1 MKKIFNIYDRIDVYL
16 KITMRCIWMDN
27 GVLLIII
34 TFFIVAVI
42 LIAIVLHMIQKS
54 KVNKIQQQID
64 DLDKRKNIILSTPVP
79 SELSKVEAII
89 KNEKMEERYKN
100 WQKRFEFLKNNKIS
114 NITDMLAEL
123 DVVLASHDYKGINVR
138 FAKTEI
144 EIYKAQEAADEL
156 LSEIREITLSE
167 EKYRDIVIRLKT
179 KYRDLFS
186 KYSTK
191 KEEYG
196 DISDA
201 IELQFENIEKRF
213 SDFEEVMENNEYT
226 EVVHIV
232 KALDTMIDHME
243 IVIKEVPDLVLLAEK
258 LIPKRIE
265 EIEVTSLEMIEEG
278 YNLEY
283 LKIDYNIEESRKNIK
298 NILGRIRVLNLEE
311 CMFEL
316 KTILEYM
323 DSLFNDFDKEKICR
337 KFYNES
343 IVDFEKKLNKLK
355 KIVGGIYTQLD
366 DIKSLYDLTDDDLEN
381 IYAVTKR
388 LDKINT
394 SYLNSKKACEDR
406 SEAYSR
412 LSKEIEDLSNDLR
425 LLEDDLDVSLKSLGS
440 MYDDEVRAREQLG
453 EIQDVLDECKFEIR
467 SYKLPIINNNYFVQL
482 SEASE
487 AIEEI
492 IKELE
497 KKPIVIKVL
506 NTRVDTARDLVL
518 KLHHTT
524 SEMVNTAKMVEDII
538 VYGNRYRG
546 TNRDFDRGFIEAED
560 LFFKGKYKDSL
571 GVAISS
577 MGMVDAAYSKK
588 LWKVYREK

>member
-1 MKKIFNIYDRIDVYL
+1 MLN
-16 KITMRCIWMDN
+16 N
-27 GVLLIII
+27 GILLIII
-34 TFFIVAVI
+34 TIFVVAVI
-42 LIAIVLHMIQKS
+42 VIAIFLNVIQKS
-54 KVNKIQQQID
+54 KINKIQNQID
-64 DLDKRKNIILSTPVP
+64 SLDKQKNIILSTPVP
-79 SELSKVEAII
+79 SELTKVEAII

-100 WQKRFEFLKNNKIS
+100 WQKRFELLKTDKIA

-123 DVVLASHDYKGINVR
+123 DIFLANHNYKDLNVR

-144 EIYKAQEAADEL
+144 EIYKAQEAAEEL

-167 EKYRDIVIRLKT
+167 EKYRDIVIKLKT
-179 KYRDLFS
+179 KYRDLLAKYNS
-186 KYSTK
+186 KK
-191 KEEYG
+191 DEYG

-232 KALDTMIDHME
+232 KALDTMIDHMA

-265 EIEVTSLEMIEEG
+265 EIEATHLELVEDG
-278 YNLEY
+278 YNLDY
-283 LKIDYNIEESRKNIK
+283 LKIDYNIEEARKNIK
-298 NILGRIRVLNLEE
+298 NILGRIKVLNLEE

-355 KIVGGIYTQLD
+355 KIVGGIYVQLD
-366 DIKSLYDLTDDDLEN
+366 DIKSLYDLKEEDLEN
-381 IYAVTKR
+381 IYAVTRR

-394 SYLNSKKACEDR
+394 SYERLQQACVDK
-406 SEAYSR
+406 SEAYSK
-412 LSKEIEDLSNDLR
+412 LSKEIENLSNDLR
-425 LLEDDLDVSLKSLGS
+425 LLEDDLDISLKSLGS
-440 MYDDEVRAREQLG
+440 MYDDEIRAREQLC
-453 EIQDVLDECKFEIR
+453 EIQDVLDECKFTIR
-467 SYKLPIINNNYFVQL
+467 SYKLPIINNTYFVQL

-492 IKELE
+492 VKELE
-497 KKPIVIKVL
+497 KKPIEIMTL

-524 SEMVNTAKMVEDII
+524 NEMISTAKMVEDII

-560 LFFKGKYKDSL
+560 LFRKGKYQDSL

-588 LWKVYREK
+588 LWKAYREK

>member
-381 IYAVTKR
+381 IYAVTRR

>member
-1 MKKIFNIYDRIDVYL
+1 
-16 KITMRCIWMDN
+16 MDN

-34 TFFIVAVI
+34 TFFVVAVI

-64 DLDKRKNIILSTPVP
+64 ELDKKKNIILSTPVP

-100 WQKRFEFLKNNKIS
+100 WQKRFDLLKNEKIS

-123 DVVLASHDYKGINVR
+123 DIVLASHDYKGINVR

-144 EIYKAQEAADEL
+144 EIYKAKEAADEL

-167 EKYRDIVIRLKT
+167 EKYRDIVIKLKA

-186 KYSTK
+186 KYTTK

-243 IVIKEVPDLVLLAEK
+243 IVVKEVPDLVLLAEK

-265 EIEVTSLEMIEEG
+265 EIEAASLEMIEEG

-381 IYAVTKR
+381 IYAVTRR

-394 SYLNSKKACEDR
+394 SYLNVCKASEEV

-425 LLEDDLDVSLKSLGS
+425 LLEDDLDISLKSLGS

-524 SEMVNTAKMVEDII
+524 SEMINTAKMVEDII

>member
-1 MKKIFNIYDRIDVYL
+1 MKKIFNIYDRIDIYL

-381 IYAVTKR
+381 IYAVTRR

>member
-1 MKKIFNIYDRIDVYL
+1 
-16 KITMRCIWMDN
+16 MDN

-381 IYAVTKR
+381 IYAVTRR

>member
-1 MKKIFNIYDRIDVYL
+1 M
-16 KITMRCIWMDN
+16 
-27 GVLLIII
+27 
-34 TFFIVAVI
+34 
-42 LIAIVLHMIQKS
+42 
-54 KVNKIQQQID
+54 
-64 DLDKRKNIILSTPVP
+64 
-79 SELSKVEAII
+79 
-89 KNEKMEERYKN
+89 
-100 WQKRFEFLKNNKIS
+100 
-114 NITDMLAEL
+114 
-123 DVVLASHDYKGINVR
+123 
-138 FAKTEI
+138 
-144 EIYKAQEAADEL
+144 
-156 LSEIREITLSE
+156 
-167 EKYRDIVIRLKT
+167 
-179 KYRDLFS
+179 
-186 KYSTK
+186 
-191 KEEYG
+191 
-196 DISDA
+196 
-201 IELQFENIEKRF
+201 
-213 SDFEEVMENNEYT
+213 
-226 EVVHIV
+226 
-232 KALDTMIDHME
+232 
-243 IVIKEVPDLVLLAEK
+243 
-258 LIPKRIE
+258 
-265 EIEVTSLEMIEEG
+265 
-278 YNLEY
+278 
-283 LKIDYNIEESRKNIK
+283 
-298 NILGRIRVLNLEE
+298 
-311 CMFEL
+311 
-316 KTILEYM
+316 
-323 DSLFNDFDKEKICR
+323 
-337 KFYNES
+337 
-343 IVDFEKKLNKLK
+343 
-355 KIVGGIYTQLD
+355 
-366 DIKSLYDLTDDDLEN
+366 YDLTDDDLEN
-381 IYAVTKR
+381 IYAVTRR

>member
-1 MKKIFNIYDRIDVYL
+1 
-16 KITMRCIWMDN
+16 MDN

-64 DLDKRKNIILSTPVP
+64 DLDKKKNIILSTPVP

-100 WQKRFEFLKNNKIS
+100 WQKRFDLLKNDKIS

-123 DVVLASHDYKGINVR
+123 DVVLASHDYKGINIR

-167 EKYRDIVIRLKT
+167 EKYRDIVIKLKT

-191 KEEYG
+191 KEDYG

-265 EIEVTSLEMIEEG
+265 EIEATSLEMIEEG

-283 LKIDYNIEESRKNIK
+283 LKIDYNIEEARKNIK

-381 IYAVTKR
+381 IYAVTRR

-394 SYLNSKKACEDR
+394 SYLNAKQACEDR

-425 LLEDDLDVSLKSLGS
+425 LLEDDLDISLKSLGS